1 MYIVWLWL
9 IIYSLHFVLEGFGN
23 IWNGYGVECLGFD
36 YWLGWSMHPTPN
48 KITEKGHEIWCDWK
62 GHYSVAYRLSVLP
75 VLITILQHFF
85 AGGWLSA
92 DFLVSFLCHIIFGVL
107 CYIRVAAADMYSNMF
122 GITKM
127 ACNLLQWLLG
137 VHGVAERC
145 DMSGWFRLEWREK
158 VEF

>member
-23 IWNGYGVECLGFD
+23 IWNGYGVQCLCFD

-75 VLITILQHFF
+75 VLITIIKHFF

-92 DFLVSFLCHIIFGVL
+92 DFWWCLLCHIIFGV
-107 CYIRVAAADMYSNMF
+107 YVTF
-122 GITKM
+122 V
-127 ACNLLQWLLG
+127 LLPQICRATCSVSPKWHAISCSGCSAFTGWQRG
-137 VHGVAERC
+137 VTC
-145 DMSGWFRLEWREK
+145 PDDSD
-158 VEF
+158 